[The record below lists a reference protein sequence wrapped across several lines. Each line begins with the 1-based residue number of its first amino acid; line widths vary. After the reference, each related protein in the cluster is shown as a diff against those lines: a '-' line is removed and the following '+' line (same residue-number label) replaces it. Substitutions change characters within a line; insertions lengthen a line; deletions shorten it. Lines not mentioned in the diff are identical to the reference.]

1 MKLISIIMPYFKK
14 QKYLKQSVNS
24 ILSQSYENF
33 EIIIID
39 DELSLESKSVLSKIS
54 KLDKRIKVIS
64 NPFNLGAGLARNN
77 GIKIA
82 KGEFIAFC
90 DCDDLWSENK
100 LKLQLEF
107 MNKNNYEFSF
117 TSYEIINDFGKKIGE
132 RLAKNIITFND
143 LIKSCDIG
151 LSTVVIKKE
160 LFKNKNFCFPNLKT
174 KEDYVLWLK
183 FAKQGVNIF
192 GLNNKL
198 SVWRKSENSLS
209 SSIFQKL
216 LDGYRV
222 YYIYLGYGV
231 IKSLISLLILSL
243 NYMRKRN

>member
-82 KGEFIAFC
+82 KGEFIAF
-90 DCDDLWSENK
+90 
-100 LKLQLEF
+100 
-107 MNKNNYEFSF
+107 
-117 TSYEIINDFGKKIGE
+117 
-132 RLAKNIITFND
+132 
-143 LIKSCDIG
+143 
-151 LSTVVIKKE
+151 VI
-160 LFKNKNFCFPNLKT
+160 
-174 KEDYVLWLK
+174 VI
-183 FAKQGVNIF
+183 IF
-192 GLNNKL
+192 G
-198 SVWRKSENSLS
+198 
-209 SSIFQKL
+209 QK
-216 LDGYRV
+216 
-222 YYIYLGYGV
+222 I
-231 IKSLISLLILSL
+231 
-243 NYMRKRN
+243 N